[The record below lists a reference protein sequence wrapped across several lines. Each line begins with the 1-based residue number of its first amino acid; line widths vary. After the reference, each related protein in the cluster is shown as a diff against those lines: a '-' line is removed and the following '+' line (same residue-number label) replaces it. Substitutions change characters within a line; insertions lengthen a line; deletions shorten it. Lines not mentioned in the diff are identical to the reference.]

1 MKRKEK
7 ERTGIRTLKIGYNKV
22 FGYYIEVSNSFKDQ
36 VPDTYIRKQTLVNGE
51 RYITQE
57 LKDLEQEILTAGERD
72 NALEYELF
80 SALRDEICAGAE
92 RIQKTAAAV
101 AELDTLASLAVGRG
115 ARTATAARWWTIPAC
130 IEIHD
135 GRHPVV
141 ERVLKDALFVPN
153 DTYMGEKENRVA
165 IITGP
170 NMAGKSTYMRQVA
183 LITLMAQIGSFVPAR
198 SRPHRRGGPHLHPHW
213 RERRPGRRPV
223 HLHGG
228 NERGRGNPAS
238 SATRAL
244 AADLSTRS
252 AAAPRPSTA

>member
-1 MKRKEK
+1 M
-7 ERTGIRTLKIGYNKV
+7 
-22 FGYYIEVSNSFKDQ
+22 
-36 VPDTYIRKQTLVNGE
+36 PDTYIRKQTLVNGE

-72 NALEYELF
+72 NALEYEIF

-101 AELDTLASLAVGRG
+101 AELDTLASLAVVAVKNNYCCPVVDDSGV
-115 ARTATAARWWTIPAC
+115 

-198 SRPHRRGGPHLHPHW
+198 AARIGVVAVSYTHLTLPTILL
-213 RERRPGRRPV
+213 V
-223 HLHGG
+223 
-228 NERGRGNPAS
+228 
-238 SATRAL
+238 
-244 AADLSTRS
+244 
-252 AAAPRPSTA
+252 